1 MEASTG
7 PTARAV
13 MSVWLDLS
21 VPSGHF
27 QSALVTFGTQVP
39 KLSLPLWTAGLKN
52 RQMLKGCPPCSVLAC
67 GGGSRIL
74 NH

>member
-1 MEASTG
+1 
-7 PTARAV
+7 

-27 QSALVTFGTQVP
+27 QSALVI
-39 KLSLPLWTAGLKN
+39 GLLAS
-52 RQMLKGCPPCSVLAC
+52 RDCQMLKGCPPCSVLAC